1 MNYKCMFPPGSC
13 CTLTGPGCAWQ
24 ATGAESVA
32 VAVPSRAP
40 QPAAA
45 AGMSS
50 MPAQRCFPRG
60 SSSLLRA
67 WLASP
72 WSPRFKHRCLAS
84 AAYVQ
89 VLFLIYFF
97 YLQGSKHQWQYL
109 SPFIL
114 QRKQLAQ
121 SSNMSEAELSFYNHH
136 LSLLSSFFYH
146 FILTAT

>member
-89 VLFLIYFF
+89 VLFL
-97 YLQGSKHQWQYL
+97 KKK
-109 SPFIL
+109 FICKAPNTSDSI
-114 QRKQLAQ
+114 RA
-121 SSNMSEAELSFYNHH
+121 
-136 LSLLSSFFYH
+136 LSSSRGSSWLKAPICLRLSCHFTTIICLYCPHFFI
-146 FILTAT
+146 ILF